1 MSQVISCWA
10 AIYALA
16 TKFVEKREEAKEV
29 GKSSLS
35 GAIPDVPDNT
45 LQHVADVSSPT
56 AIEGSSP
63 DGDVTLIPGA
73 PSAEVEASLG
83 QLEVSALKHSLNIE
97 SVEERSLRYLS
108 SFREMMSK
116 RALSLQDRPL
126 PASGLA
132 LSTSKPCAL
141 GLPSLSLRMSRGRRS
156 SLSAAILD
164 VPDNTLQH
172 VADVASRPAIEG
184 SSPDGCAN
192 GEEELEEGA
201 KKVNCP

>member
-16 TKFVEKREEAKEV
+16 TKFVEKLKEAKEV

-35 GAIPDVPDNT
+35 GAVPDNT

-108 SFREMMSK
+108 SFREMIRK
-116 RALSLQDRPL
+116 RALSLRGRPL

-141 GLPSLSLRMSRGRRS
+141 GLPSLSLRMSRGNRS

-192 GEEELEEGA
+192 GEEEGA
-201 KKVNCP
+201 KKVDCP